1 MRCPFCKSATLE
13 VVYTGPLTLE
23 AARAQR
29 REDER
34 VEAQRIHAEHEQ
46 AEHTPQPQPQPQPQ
60 RHGTPEAEEP
70 EEVKEEENEEA
81 MVMKMLGDGYSSV
94 TDEALLVAWLR
105 RLGIADEDAGV
116 DTVLAAGGGLA
127 DRLEALCALHELAS
141 TEDVQRA
148 CACCTDPA
156 AAGDID
162 PAAYVCAQL
171 INVLV

>member
-1 MRCPFCKSATLE
+1 M
-13 VVYTGPLTLE
+13 YTGPLTLE

-46 AEHTPQPQPQPQPQ
+46 AEHTPQPQLQPQ

-70 EEVKEEENEEA
+70 EEAKEVEDEEA

-105 RLGIADEDAGV
+105 RLGIADEGAGV
-116 DTVLAAGGGLA
+116 DTVLAAGAELA

-156 AAGDID
+156 AAEDID
-162 PAAYVCAQL
+162 PAARICAQL
-171 INVLV
+171 INALV

>member
-1 MRCPFCKSATLE
+1 M
-13 VVYTGPLTLE
+13 YTGPLTLE

-46 AEHTPQPQPQPQPQ
+46 AEHTPQPQLQPQ

-70 EEVKEEENEEA
+70 EEAKEVEDEEA
-81 MVMKMLGDGYSSV
+81 MVMKMLGDGYGSG

-105 RLGIADEDAGV
+105 RLGIADEGADA
-116 DTVLAAGGGLA
+116 DAVLAAGGGLA